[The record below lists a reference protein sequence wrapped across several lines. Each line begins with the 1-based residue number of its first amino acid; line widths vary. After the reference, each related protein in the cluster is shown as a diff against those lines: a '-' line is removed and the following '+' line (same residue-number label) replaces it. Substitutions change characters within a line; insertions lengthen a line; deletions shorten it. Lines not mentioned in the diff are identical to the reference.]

1 MDSAIFYTKEKE
13 GYLEVWA
20 KIISKNNDIIDNVKL
35 DNNSDY
41 GSISDWKT
49 HDLEFHDTYSEFSNE
64 LYRLEFA
71 IFLKNRATA
80 LSNNLINLI
89 TFSFFF

>member
-49 HDLEFHDTYSEFSNE
+49 HDLEFHNTYSEFSNE
-64 LYRLEFA
+64 LYHYYYMPIIYKRCVWM
-71 IFLKNRATA
+71 
-80 LSNNLINLI
+80 
-89 TFSFFF
+89 